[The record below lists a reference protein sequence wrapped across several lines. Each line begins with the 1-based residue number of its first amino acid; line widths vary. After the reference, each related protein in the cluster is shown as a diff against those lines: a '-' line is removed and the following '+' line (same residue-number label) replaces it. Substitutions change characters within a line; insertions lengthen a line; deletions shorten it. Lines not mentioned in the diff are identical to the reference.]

1 MNKRITAIATAA
13 VLATAPLTGCTGG
26 SSKSSSQK
34 QAQQI
39 TEQYSSKLTA
49 AVPYPLAAM
58 NDSLERSNLRERL
71 LRYNQPSKISYLY
84 ILSYDGHVL
93 SYYTIKGKVS
103 STQSQLTN
111 TQNVQGCPAGSS
123 GTCGVVV
130 DSMGDDGSYGQEE
143 GGPNGIFAFTTDG
156 VLVET
161 SMPFVVTDA
170 PEKINPDRT
179 LSYVDGSKPSST
191 SAQPAR

>member
-1 MNKRITAIATAA
+1 MNKRITAAIGIFAATA
-13 VLATAPLTGCTGG
+13 VVLTGCNST
-26 SSKSSSQK
+26 SKPSSQK

-39 TEQYSSKLTA
+39 TEQYSSKLTT
-49 AVPYPLAAM
+49 AVPYPLAEM
-58 NDSLERSNLRERL
+58 NDSLERANLRERL

-84 ILSYDGHVL
+84 ILSYDGKVM

-111 TQNVQGCPAGSS
+111 TQNIQGCPNTGNS
-123 GTCGVVV
+123 GQCGVAV

-143 GGPNGIFAFTTDG
+143 GGQNGIFAFTTDG

-170 PEKINPDRT
+170 PEKINADRT
-179 LSYVDGSKPSST
+179 LSYVDGSTPSST
-191 SAQPAR
+191 SLKPAR

>member
-1 MNKRITAIATAA
+1 VNKKLTIIPALAVVAATVA
-13 VLATAPLTGCTGG
+13 GC
-26 SSKSSSQK
+26 SSSSTPPNNQ
-34 QAQQI
+34 QTQQQI
-39 TEQYSSKLTA
+39 SENYAQKLGG
-49 AVPYPLAAM
+49 AVPYPLAQM

-71 LRYNQPSKISYLY
+71 LRYNQPTKISYVY
-84 ILSYDGHVL
+84 VLSYDGKVI

-111 TQNVQGCPAGSS
+111 TQNIEACPS
-123 GTCGVVV
+123 GGNGNCGVVV
-130 DSMGDDGSYGQEE
+130 DSMGDDGSYGPEE
-143 GGPNGIFAFTTDG
+143 GGQNGIFFFTTDG

-161 SMPFVVTDA
+161 AMPFVESDA

-191 SAQPAR
+191 SKG